1 MSSNSSWVPA
11 EDPQTLFSERCWL
24 QGVIVSAV
32 AYGITVSLYFL
43 SFYLLVRDRNRVE
56 FKNRLPLLIYI
67 TLSFLLGTLFM
78 CALATFTQM
87 AFIDDRN
94 YPGGPNAFENNM
106 FSIPVDDS
114 GNAAFVL
121 SNWLS
126 DALLVWR
133 FKVIYQRGRVPL
145 WIVMLFPCLM
155 LAGSVALGIMFLIQ
169 VSTTNPYVTNGINF
183 TLPYLSLSLALNI
196 ILTIAI
202 VLRLLM
208 FRYRTVA
215 LLGPKHG
222 TQYTSIAAM
231 IIESAAIYSTIS
243 ITFLVL
249 FGLGNPVSQVF
260 LQSLS
265 QFQTIAAL
273 LIVFRVAQGKG
284 WNEDTSTYVMSARA
298 TGPSIGKMRFASP
311 GASVTLASSGEV
323 VKSTSTSGEFQDR
336 SLISNNFSNM
346 KSEV

>member
-1 MSSNSSWVPA
+1 MSSNSSWVPD
-11 EDPQTLFSERCWL
+11 EDPQTLLSERAWL
-24 QGVIVSAV
+24 QGVVISAI
-32 AYGITVSLYFL
+32 AYGVTVSLYFL
-43 SFYLLVRDRNRVE
+43 SFYLLVREKNRVE
-56 FKNRLPLLIYI
+56 FKQRLPLLIYI
-67 TLSFLLGTLFM
+67 TASFLLGTLFM
-78 CALATFTQM
+78 IALAAFTQM

-106 FSIPVDDS
+106 FSIPVDNS

-133 FKVIYQRGRVPL
+133 FKVIYQRCRVPI
-145 WIVMLFPCLM
+145 WISMIFPCLM

-202 VLRLLM
+202 VLRLLT
-208 FRYRTVA
+208 FRYRIISA
-215 LLGPKHG
+215 LGPKYG

-231 IIESAAIYSTIS
+231 IIESAALYSSVS

-249 FGLGNPVSQVF
+249 FGIGNPVSQVF
-260 LQSLS
+260 IQSLN
-265 QFQTIAAL
+265 QFQTIATL

-284 WNEDTSTYVMSARA
+284 WTEETATYVMTARRSD
-298 TGPSIGKMRFASP
+298 PLDSSKMRFASP
-311 GASVTLASSGEV
+311 GASLTLAGSGEM
-323 VKSTSTSGEFQDR
+323 KSISGEFQDR
-336 SLISNNFSNM
+336 SYISSNPPLM
-346 KSEV
+346 SAV

>member
-1 MSSNSSWVPA
+1 M
-11 EDPQTLFSERCWL
+11 TLFSERCWL
-24 QGVIVSAV
+24 QGAIISAI

-43 SFYLLVRDRNRVE
+43 SFNLLVRDRNRVE
-56 FKNRLPLLIYI
+56 FKKRLPLLVYI
-67 TLSFLLGTLFM
+67 SLSFLLGTLFM
-78 CALATFTQM
+78 CALAAFTQM

-94 YPGGPNAFENNM
+94 YPGGPDAFENNE
-106 FSIPVDDS
+106 FSIPVDDA

-133 FKVIYQRGRVPL
+133 FKVIYQRGRIPL
-145 WIVMLFPCLM
+145 WIMMLFPCLM
-155 LAGSVALGIMFLIQ
+155 LAGSVGLGIMFLIQ

-202 VLRLLM
+202 VLRLFT
-208 FRYRTVA
+208 FRYRVVSV
-215 LLGPKHG
+215 LGPKHG

-231 IIESAAIYSTIS
+231 IIESAALYSAVS
-243 ITFLVL
+243 ITFVVL

-260 LQSLS
+260 IQSLN
-265 QFQTIAAL
+265 QFQTIATL

-284 WNEDTSTYVMSARA
+284 WNEDTATYVMSTRR
-298 TGPSIGKMRFASP
+298 TGPLELGKMRFTSPSASL
-311 GASVTLASSGEV
+311 TLAGSREM
-323 VKSTSTSGEFQDR
+323 VKSTNGEFEEYLQRD
-336 SLISNNFSNM
+336 SSD
-346 KSEV
+346 V

>member
-1 MSSNSSWVPA
+1 
-11 EDPQTLFSERCWL
+11 
-24 QGVIVSAV
+24 
-32 AYGITVSLYFL
+32 
-43 SFYLLVRDRNRVE
+43 
-56 FKNRLPLLIYI
+56 
-67 TLSFLLGTLFM
+67 
-78 CALATFTQM
+78 
-87 AFIDDRN
+87 
-94 YPGGPNAFENNM
+94 
-106 FSIPVDDS
+106 
-114 GNAAFVL
+114 
-121 SNWLS
+121 
-126 DALLVWR
+126 
-133 FKVIYQRGRVPL
+133 
-145 WIVMLFPCLM
+145 
-155 LAGSVALGIMFLIQ
+155 MFLIQ

-265 QFQTIAAL
+265 QFQVRL
-273 LIVFRVAQGKG
+273 VR
-284 WNEDTSTYVMSARA
+284 
-298 TGPSIGKMRFASP
+298 
-311 GASVTLASSGEV
+311 
-323 VKSTSTSGEFQDR
+323 
-336 SLISNNFSNM
+336 
-346 KSEV
+346 